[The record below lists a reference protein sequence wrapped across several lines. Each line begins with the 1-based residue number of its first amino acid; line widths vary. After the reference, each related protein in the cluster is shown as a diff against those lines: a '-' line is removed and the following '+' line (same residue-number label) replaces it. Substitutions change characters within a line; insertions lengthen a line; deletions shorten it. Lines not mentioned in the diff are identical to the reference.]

1 MIDASSVDDLADR
14 FGEALTGAD
23 METLDQ
29 LFAPDF
35 SIYYN
40 FSDGGLDRAQAL
52 EFFGNYFGNVSVRF
66 SDISRSPTPTGWV
79 QEHRVDAD
87 GPDGFRLRGL
97 PACLV
102 VTTRDGQIARIAEYL
117 DSKQVEGIDLTQLT
131 AG

>member
-66 SDISRSPTPTGWV
+66 S
-79 QEHRVDAD
+79 VDAD

-131 AG
+131 AS